1 MRFVDEAEIV
11 VKAGNGGNGAISF
24 RREKFV
30 PRGGPDG
37 GDGGRGGNVII
48 QADEG
53 VRTLIDLQL
62 KRHYRAPDGEHGQGS
77 KRKGK
82 DGDDLIIRVPVGT
95 LVYDSES
102 DELLADLNEHGMSVL
117 VARGGIGGRGN
128 AAFATPVRQA
138 PKFAEHG
145 DSGEVRRLRLELKLL
160 ADVGLIGYPNVGKST
175 LISRISSARPKIA
188 DYPFTTLV
196 PNLGT
201 VRVNH
206 FSFVVADIPGLIEGA
221 HRGAGLGH
229 NFLKHIERCRLL
241 LHLLDMSGSEGR
253 DPLNDFKVVNEEL
266 RLFNPEL
273 AKRPQIVVANKLDL
287 PGARERLEECKP
299 LLEAMGYEVF
309 PISALTGEGI
319 HTLIMRVVELLKQ
332 LLPMVSKR
340 TSTVC
345 GKLIIP
351 ELLKRRKP
359 LAIRTIQNG
368 IYEITGDSVER
379 VVRMLDM
386 NNREARV
393 EALRRLERLGVCKLL
408 RMAGASFGERVKIGG
423 LEFEIDEAWL
433 GGASR

>member
-11 VKAGNGGNGAISF
+11 VEGGRGGNGAVSF

-37 GDGGRGGNVII
+37 GDGGRGGSVII
-48 QADEG
+48 RADEG

-62 KRHYRAPDGEHGQGS
+62 NRYYKAPNGEHGSGK

-95 LVYDSES
+95 LVYDAES
-102 DELLADLNEHGMSVL
+102 GELLSDLNEHGMMVL

-128 AAFATPVRQA
+128 AAFANPVRQA
-138 PKFAEHG
+138 PKFAEFG
-145 DSGEVRRLRLELKLL
+145 DIGEVRRLRLELKLL

-175 LISRISSARPKIA
+175 LISRISAARPKIA

-201 VRVNH
+201 VRVNN

-229 NFLKHIERCRLL
+229 SFLKHVERCQLL
-241 LHLLDMSGSEGR
+241 LHLLDMSGGEGR
-253 DPLNDFKVVNEEL
+253 HPLNDFKVVNEEL

-273 AKRPQIVVANKLDL
+273 AKRPQIVVANKMDL
-287 PGARERLEECKP
+287 PGAERMLEECKP
-299 LLEAMGYEVF
+299 SLEAMGYEVF

-319 HTLIMRVVELLKQ
+319 PALIGRVVELLRQ
-332 LLPMVSKR
+332 LLPSSVR
-340 TSTVC
+340 TKTASRR
-345 GKLIIP
+345 LIIP
-351 ELLKRRKP
+351 DALRRKKP
-359 LAIRTIQNG
+359 LTISAIREG
-368 IYEITGDSVER
+368 VYEISGDNVER

-386 NNREARV
+386 NNYQARMEAIS
-393 EALRRLERLGVCKLL
+393 RLKRLGVCGLL
-408 RMAGASFGERVKIGG
+408 KSVGASVGEKVIISGR
-423 LEFEIDEAWL
+423 EFEIDEAWL
-433 GGASR
+433 GGVSK